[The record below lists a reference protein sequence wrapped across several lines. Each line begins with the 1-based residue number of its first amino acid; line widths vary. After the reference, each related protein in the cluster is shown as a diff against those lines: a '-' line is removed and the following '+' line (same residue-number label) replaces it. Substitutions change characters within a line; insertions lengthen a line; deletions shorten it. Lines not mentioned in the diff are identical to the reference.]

1 MKTLSKRIL
10 IITISLF
17 YLAGINANLL
27 SWFEYELNY
36 EFIVK
41 FLCIQKDEPENLC
54 HGSCHLKKTLEQND
68 ENKKPAGKPTRETNN
83 FNIAFHLTEK
93 ISNSNKILFKVQK
106 YISYSTQNF
115 QSNFI
120 QPDSPPPKLI

>member
-1 MKTLSKRIL
+1 MK
-10 IITISLF
+10 LF
-17 YLAGINANLL
+17 LRQLLFIVTSCSYLLAINANLI
-27 SWFEYELNY
+27 SWFEYKLNY

-54 HGSCHLKKTLEQND
+54 HGSCHLKKNLEQND
-68 ENKKPAGKPTRETNN
+68 ENKKPAEKPTRETNI
-83 FNIAFHLTEK
+83 FNIAFHLTEN
-93 ISNSNKILFKVQK
+93 ISNPNKILFKVQDYSS
-106 YISYSTQNF
+106 YITQNF

>member
-1 MKTLSKRIL
+1 MKLFLRQLLFIVTSCSYLLAINENL
-10 IITISLF
+10 I
-17 YLAGINANLL
+17 
-27 SWFEYELNY
+27 SWFEYKLNY

-54 HGSCHLKKTLEQND
+54 HGSCHLKKNLEQND
-68 ENKKPAGKPTRETNN
+68 ENKKPAEKPTRETNI
-83 FNIAFHLTEK
+83 FNIAFHLTEN
-93 ISNSNKILFKVQK
+93 ILNPNKILFKVQDYSS
-106 YISYSTQNF
+106 YITQNF

>member
-1 MKTLSKRIL
+1 MKILFKRIL

-54 HGSCHLKKTLEQND
+54 HGSCHLKKNLEQN
-68 ENKKPAGKPTRETNN
+68 EGNKKPAEKPSRETNN
-83 FNIAFHLTEK
+83 FNIAFHLIEK
-93 ISNSNKILFKVQK
+93 ISNSNEILFKIQE
-106 YISYSTQNF
+106 YSSYNTQNF

>member
-1 MKTLSKRIL
+1 MKILFKRIL
-10 IITISLF
+10 IVTISLF

-54 HGSCHLKKTLEQND
+54 HGSCHLKKNLEQN
-68 ENKKPAGKPTRETNN
+68 EGNKKPAEKPSRETNN
-83 FNIAFHLTEK
+83 FNIAFHLIEK
-93 ISNSNKILFKVQK
+93 ISNSNKILFKIQE
-106 YISYSTQNF
+106 YSSYNTQNF